1 MCKVETPRILK
12 YTTSSRQKKTIV
24 AVPPF
29 VLALISEILGERLPT
44 FMFTSRTLFKQ
55 TLQGQLQ
62 VYEMQRLSILNQ
74 IVKLE
79 NQVNDDKV
87 FRLSQQSLD
96 EFMVI
101 TQSEWLTAVKM
112 LPKSRP
118 KDITILKLY
127 FTCLDKIE
135 NLDIENENFLLK
147 VQRYMSS
154 RPLPDCLEP
163 QNFNMTREN
172 CEKVRGLLLKLQ

>member
-1 MCKVETPRILK
+1 
-12 YTTSSRQKKTIV
+12 
-24 AVPPF
+24 
-29 VLALISEILGERLPT
+29 
-44 FMFTSRTLFKQ
+44 MFK
-55 TLQGQLQ
+55 
-62 VYEMQRLSILNQ
+62 
-74 IVKLE
+74 
-79 NQVNDDKV
+79 
-87 FRLSQQSLD
+87 LSQQSHD
-96 EFMVI
+96 EFMAI
-101 TQSEWLTAVKM
+101 TQSEWYTAVKM